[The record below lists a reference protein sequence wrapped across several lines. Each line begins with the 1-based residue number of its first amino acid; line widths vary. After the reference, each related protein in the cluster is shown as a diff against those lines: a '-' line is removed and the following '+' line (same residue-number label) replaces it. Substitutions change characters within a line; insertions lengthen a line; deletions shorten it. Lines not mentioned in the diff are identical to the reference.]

1 MIHRMGKTIR
11 IRFYEE
17 LNDFL
22 PQLKKKKT
30 YEIRVSSHQNI
41 KDIIEAEGIPHTEV
55 DLILAGNDSVDF
67 SYRPNDNER
76 IAVYPV
82 FESLNITNVTCLR
95 PLPLRTTRFI
105 LDVHLGKLVRYL
117 RMLGFDSYYSNDL
130 EDDFIV
136 EKAKQDK
143 RIILTRDLQILKN
156 RKVTHGYY
164 VRSTDPKKQLK
175 EVVKRF
181 DLKKNPD
188 PFSICMDCNG
198 LLQKVPKSIIENE
211 LEKGTREAFDEF
223 YRCRD
228 CNKIYWR
235 GSHFDKMEQLIED
248 L

>member
-1 MIHRMGKTIR
+1 MGKTIL

-22 PQLKKKKT
+22 PHLKKKKT
-30 YEIRVSSHQNI
+30 YELRVSSHQNI
-41 KDIIEAEGIPHTEV
+41 KDIIEAEGVPHTEV
-55 DLILAGNDSVDF
+55 DLILAGGHSVDF
-67 SYRPNDNER
+67 SYKPSDNER

-82 FESLNITNVTCLR
+82 FESLDITNVTRLR
-95 PLPLRTTRFI
+95 PAPLRTTRFI

-117 RMLGFDSYYSNDL
+117 RMLGFDSYYGNDL

-156 RKVTHGYY
+156 GKVTHGYY

-175 EVVKRF
+175 EVVRRF
-181 DLKKNPD
+181 DLKKNLE

-198 LLQKVPKSIIENE
+198 LLQKVHKSMIENQ
-211 LEKGTREAFDEF
+211 LEEGTREAFNEF
-223 YRCRD
+223 YRCRK
-228 CNKIYWR
+228 CHKIYWR
-235 GSHFDKMEQLIED
+235 GSHFEKMEKLIED

>member
-181 DLKKNPD
+181 DLKKNLD